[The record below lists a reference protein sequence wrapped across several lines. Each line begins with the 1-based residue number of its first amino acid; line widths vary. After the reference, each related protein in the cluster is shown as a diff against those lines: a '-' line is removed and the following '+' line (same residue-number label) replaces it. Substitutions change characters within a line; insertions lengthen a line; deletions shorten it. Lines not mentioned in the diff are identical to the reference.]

1 MTTSPAQP
9 TEPQAEAGTLA
20 DRVASATLAVPGVSG
35 LHAGSFGE
43 VGTYLVGR
51 QVRGVRLRPEG
62 AEVHVTVAMGRP
74 LLEVAEGVRSAVAPL
89 VDTDVTVVVEDVTPA
104 AAPGAEQV

>member
-1 MTTSPAQP
+1 MTAAVPA
-9 TEPQAEAGTLA
+9 EPA
-20 DRVASATLAVPGVSG
+20 DRVASAALAVPGVTG

-62 AEVHVTVAMGRP
+62 ADVHVTVAMGRP
-74 LLEVAEGVRSAVAPL
+74 LLEVAEAVRAAVAPL
-89 VDTDVTVVVEDVTPA
+89 VEGEVTVVVEDVSPT
-104 AAPGAEQV
+104 GSG

>member
-1 MTTSPAQP
+1 VTTAVPA
-9 TEPQAEAGTLA
+9 EPLDPA
-20 DRVASATLAVPGVSG
+20 DRVAAAALAVPGVTG

-51 QVRGVRLRPEG
+51 QVHGVRLRPGG

-74 LLEVAEGVRSAVAPL
+74 LLAVAQAVRAAVAPL
-89 VDTDVTVVVEDVTPA
+89 VEGEVTVVVEDVSPA
-104 AAPGAEQV
+104 GPA

>member
-1 MTTSPAQP
+1 MTTAVPAGSPAGGRP
-9 TEPQAEAGTLA
+9 EDSPA
-20 DRVASATLAVPGVSG
+20 DRVASAALAVPGVTG

-51 QVRGVRLRPEG
+51 QVHGVRLRPDG

-74 LLEVAEGVRSAVAPL
+74 LLEVAQAVRAAVAPL
-89 VDTDVTVVVEDVTPA
+89 VEGEVTVVVEDVSPT
-104 AAPGAEQV
+104 GSG

>member
-1 MTTSPAQP
+1 MTTDQPGTPDSPDSPDTPADQVAQ
-9 TEPQAEAGTLA
+9 AA
-20 DRVASATLAVPGVSG
+20 LAVPGVTG

-74 LLEVAEGVRSAVAPL
+74 LLEVAEAVRAAVAPL
-89 VDTDVTVVVEDVTPA
+89 VDTEVSVVVEDVAPA
-104 AAPGAEQV
+104 AEQV

>member
-1 MTTSPAQP
+1 MTTDQPVPASPADTDDDDTP
-9 TEPQAEAGTLA
+9 A
-20 DRVASATLAVPGVSG
+20 DRVARAALAVPGVAG

-62 AEVHVTVAMGRP
+62 AEVHVTVAMGSP
-74 LLEVAEGVRSAVAPL
+74 LLQVAEAVRTAVAPL
-89 VDTDVTVVVEDVTPA
+89 VDTEVSVVVEDVVPA
-104 AAPGAEQV
+104 VGQG

>member
-1 MTTSPAQP
+1 MTTSPALP
-9 TEPQAEAGTLA
+9 TEPAEPGALA
-20 DRVASATLAVPGVSG
+20 DRVAAAALAVPGVSG

-62 AEVHVTVAMGRP
+62 AEVHVTVDMGRP

-89 VDTDVTVVVEDVTPA
+89 VATEVTVVVEDVTPA
-104 AAPGAEQV
+104 ASPGIGQV